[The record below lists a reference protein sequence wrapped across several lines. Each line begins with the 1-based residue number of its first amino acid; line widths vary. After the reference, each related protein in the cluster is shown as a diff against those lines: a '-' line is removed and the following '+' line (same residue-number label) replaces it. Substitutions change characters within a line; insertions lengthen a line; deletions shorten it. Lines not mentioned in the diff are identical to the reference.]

1 MKLRLSGKI
10 IASFSLI
17 IIFSFISFGVNLKLS
32 SDVNRDTEY
41 LTKSEAIIRNSAK
54 IHKSILEMQS
64 NFRGYLLTE
73 NKSFLD
79 PYYSSIKEMSGL
91 VDEQRKLISDS
102 PAQVARFNDIQ
113 ILHNQWLK
121 YANAL
126 IEAKFKQIDPKII
139 SSEYEMLFEQKLRKE
154 FGKKMTDEISNKFKE
169 FDKTEYRVRKGR
181 RAKLSESIAIAKQ
194 VTMLL
199 AIITIS
205 VGVLSAF
212 YITHIIIKRIKSMVV
227 LADNISKGRFET
239 IVDIEKDEL
248 SQLSDSLNVMSE
260 KLKKSFSELDNY
272 AYVVSHDL
280 KVPLRGIYNLAH
292 WMEEDYGNELSP
304 EMHKYLD
311 KLKGRVERM
320 ESLINGLLEYSKIG
334 RTSQPLEEV
343 NMNELLADIID
354 STVPEDFEV
363 RLSNNLPVIFTE
375 RLRIQQVFSNL
386 ISNAVKYK
394 GNKSGLITI
403 TSKEVPDGFE
413 FTVEDNGVGISPEYH
428 NKIFGL
434 FQTLRE
440 KHEVESTGI
449 GLSIVKKIIE
459 DNKGS
464 IRVVSNEGEGASFI
478 FKWPAIKVV
487 MPV

>member
-32 SDVNRDTEY
+32 ADVNRDTEY

-54 IHKSILEMQS
+54 FHKSILEMQS

-79 PYYSSIKEMSGL
+79 PYYSSIKEMTGI

-102 PAQVARFNDIQ
+102 PVQLARFNEIQ
-113 ILHNQWLK
+113 KLHNQWLN
-121 YANAL
+121 YANTL

-139 SSEYEMLFEQKLRKE
+139 SSEYEILFEQKLRKE
-154 FGKKMTDEISNKFKE
+154 FGKKMTDEISQKIKE
-169 FDKTEYRVRKGR
+169 FDKAEYLVRKAR
-181 RAKLSESIAIAKQ
+181 REKLSKSIAIAKR

-205 VGVLSAF
+205 VGLLSAF
-212 YITHIIIKRIKSMVV
+212 YITHIITKRIKSMVR
-227 LADNISKGRFET
+227 LADDISKGQFE
-239 IVDIEKDEL
+239 VIEDTEEDEL
-248 SQLSDSLNVMSE
+248 SHLSESLNVMSE

-334 RTSQPLEEV
+334 RTIQPLEEV
-343 NMNELLADIID
+343 NMNELLTDIVD
-354 STVPEDFEV
+354 SIVPEDIEV

-394 GNKSGLITI
+394 GEKSGLITI
-403 TSKEVPDGFE
+403 TSKEVPDGYE

-459 DNKGS
+459 DKKGS
-464 IRVVSNEGEGASFI
+464 IRVVSNEGEGAAFI
-478 FKWPAIKVV
+478 FKWPAIKVILSV
-487 MPV
+487 

>member
-32 SDVNRDTEY
+32 SDVNRNTEY

-54 IHKSILEMQS
+54 IHKIILEMQS

-79 PYYSSIKEMSGL
+79 PYYSSIKDLGGI

-102 PAQVARFNDIQ
+102 PAQITRFNEIQ
-113 ILHNQWLK
+113 KLHNQWLV
-121 YANAL
+121 YANDL
-126 IEAKFKQIDPKII
+126 IQAKFKQINPKVI
-139 SSEYEMLFEQKLRKE
+139 SSEYEVLFEEKLRKE
-154 FGKKMTDEISNKFKE
+154 FGKKMTDEISKKFKE
-169 FDKTEYRVRKGR
+169 FDKTEYRVRKAR
-181 RAKLSESIAIAKQ
+181 REKLNESIAIAKR

-205 VGVLSAF
+205 VGVISAF
-212 YITHIIIKRIKSMVV
+212 YITHIIINRIKSMVS
-227 LADNISKGRFET
+227 LADNISKGQFEAIKDT
-239 IVDIEKDEL
+239 EKDEL
-248 SQLSDSLNVMSE
+248 SQLSDSLNIMSE

-280 KVPLRGIYNLAH
+280 KVPLRGIYNLVH
-292 WMEEDYGNELSP
+292 WMEEDYGSEFSP
-304 EMHKYLD
+304 EVHKYLD

-343 NMNELLADIID
+343 NVNELLADIVD
-354 STVPEDFEV
+354 SIVPGDFEV
-363 RLSNNLPVIFTE
+363 RVSNKMPVIFTE
-375 RLRIQQVFSNL
+375 KLRIQQVFSNL

-394 GNKSGLITI
+394 GNKPGIITI
-403 TSKEVPDGFE
+403 ISKEIPDGVE

-459 DNKGS
+459 DKKGN
-464 IRVVSNEGEGASFI
+464 IRVVSNEGEGAAFI
-478 FKWPAIKVV
+478 FTWPAIKVGF
-487 MPV
+487 PI